1 MEELTQG
8 IIVLMKQWWFW
19 VGSFVLIT
27 LGQYLFGQ
35 RTYKELD
42 GKLVVRHG
50 RLGKWLNVVEHME
63 DDHDAT

>member
-8 IIVLMKQWWFW
+8 IIILLKKWWFW
-19 VGSFVLIT
+19 GGSFVLAG

-35 RTYKELD
+35 RVYKEVD
-42 GKLVVRHG
+42 GKLLVRHG
-50 RLGKWLNVVEHME
+50 KFGKWINVEAHMK